1 MMQLVCDAA
10 ADAADVVV
18 NDALRLGHYIK
29 KLFYHLLSLKTQA
42 CFILLPAQTC
52 IHQVHR
58 FAIQF
63 ATFSNIINWNQRE
76 YVTRKPEHNN

>member
-29 KLFYHLLSLKTQA
+29 KWFYHLLSLKTQV
-42 CFILLPAQTC
+42 CSILLPAQT
-52 IHQVHR
+52 R
-58 FAIQF
+58 
-63 ATFSNIINWNQRE
+63 TSSL
-76 YVTRKPEHNN
+76 